1 MHFLNSWFKT
11 YKVAKN
17 ASLSKLSLTADDK
30 QPEGQT
36 VFIAPLELQLALRVK
51 TVSLQIYI
59 SSNKY
64 LTTSNSCNQQ
74 ENISRQIINPNQVVF
89 ASQQYLLLLKKP
101 IISWLIAFN

>member
-51 TVSLQIYI
+51 TVSLSNIF
-59 SSNKY
+59 SNKY